1 MQVDSVQSRQ
11 AGFVRCCLKAA
22 HHTEVIIMKLKR
34 IISSLLSCITAVTMM
49 TGVIPAGRQSEKS
62 SESILSELQFRMEP
76 VTANAAG
83 NFRRVVSNESPMW
96 IIHVDSWN
104 YADPEKIIELV
115 PEDILP
121 YVVFNLSLSI
131 NWSSTEHKWLMVQ
144 DGAETARSWMKAAAS
159 KGVWTMIQP
168 SSGGQCHFPD
178 YKADQD
184 LDNTIFGEFFRD
196 YPNFLG
202 FNYCEQFWG
211 FASQDFPVTYQQRY
225 DHFSAL
231 LKLCNKYGGYLDI
244 SWCENPW
251 GSQLNPVAMLKTNS
265 NWEKASRTYA
275 QNLILEEKYTK
286 SSYISAVESEVY
298 GAFISGYCGNYGVR
312 WDDTGWSDYPWNG
325 GILDSQTKD
334 QYRLVTAAPILLE
347 RMVQNGCTVV
357 DGPELVWADCIK
369 ENWIQR
375 DAEGYEIRNWSFY
388 DQFVNDFIDIYRKFI
403 DGSIRIPDRKEVIER
418 TKVAVIQ
425 DVNSG
430 SNDDK
435 YVIYKSMFEGLY
447 RAENDGNLADN
458 HNPFKSTGRYQTIP
472 VVYAMADDLAKS
484 VSVQIKQS
492 SIPSRWNSI
501 EAKRN
506 EFNQLYPQEYYGT
519 CYAGRNENTWVT
531 YNPYKN
537 NTSAGGHLSL
547 KYNTCKELEVT
558 YSHFGSGLINEY
570 SDHIDFYLTNYDE
583 DDVKSLR
590 TDTFK
595 IYGCSSEPVIS
606 GIKDRGINQTASDI
620 STSYGNG
627 TYTITVK
634 HNGPVEFSVA
644 CKGTETGRLTTFR
657 RAVQSAP
664 DFPDFYNGIHQY
676 EAENFDRKNIE
687 ENVTNA
693 CRTDVTGCWGM
704 GFMKFGTKDSAAAR
718 DFVTTTKAGT
728 FDLTLRYS
736 AVSDNNNIDLFVNG
750 QKVTALNLTSTGSYS
765 TWKTV
770 SVPVELKNGE
780 NSIEFKANSSSAS
793 SLYIDCFQVK
803 GDFGDGQTAPPEP
816 IGSGTLFKDVI
827 ILDKSNRDNWSVEEE
842 FGTGSKI
849 FGDRSIYVDRVP
861 AELRNAEYLSSA
873 CDSKMFDST
882 LGSFTAGEDMT
893 LYIATD
899 TRVVDMGLP
908 EWFSELKATD
918 LKITL
923 DNELVL
929 AVYEKKVKK
938 GEIITLGKNGGNG
951 NNVCYIALGVVEGAS
966 VFGDINMDGRFNL
979 DDLVLLQK
987 WLLAVPDTALPNWKA
1002 GDLCKDGRLDTFDF
1016 CIMKQELLKQ

>member
-1 MQVDSVQSRQ
+1 MN
-11 AGFVRCCLKAA
+11 FK
-22 HHTEVIIMKLKR
+22 K
-34 IISSLLSCITAVTMM
+34 IISSLLSCVTAAAMM
-49 TGVIPAGRQSEKS
+49 AGVMPSDRHSEKT
-62 SESILSELQFRMEP
+62 SEAVLSELPFRVEP
-76 VTANAAG
+76 ISASAAG

-144 DGAETARSWMKAAAS
+144 DGVETARSWMKAAAS

-178 YKADQD
+178 YKVTDD

-202 FNYCEQFWG
+202 YNYCEQFWG

-275 QNLILEEKYTK
+275 QNLILEEKYTQ

-325 GILDSQTKD
+325 GILDAQTKN
-334 QYRLVTAAPILLE
+334 QYRLVTAAPILFE

-357 DGPELVWADCIK
+357 DGPELIWADCIK
-369 ENWIQR
+369 ENWIKR

-388 DQFVNDFIDIYRKFI
+388 DQFVNDFIDLYRKFI
-403 DGSIRIPDRKEVIER
+403 DGTIRIPSREEVVKR

-435 YVIYKSMFEGLY
+435 YVIYKNMFEGLY

-472 VVYAMADDLAKS
+472 VVYQMADDLAKS
-484 VSVQIKQS
+484 VPVQIKQS

-501 EAKRN
+501 EAKQN
-506 EFNQLYPQEYYGT
+506 EFNKLYPQDYYGN

-531 YNPYKN
+531 YNPYKSD
-537 NTSAGGHLSL
+537 TLAGGYLSL
-547 KYNTCKELEVT
+547 KYNTCKQLEVT
-558 YSHFGSGLINEY
+558 YSRYGSGLINEY

-595 IYGCSSEPVIS
+595 IYGCKSEPTIS
-606 GIKDRGINQTASDI
+606 GIKDRGINQTASEI
-620 STSYGNG
+620 TTSFADG

-644 CKGTETGRLTTFR
+644 CSGNETGRQTAYQT
-657 RAVQSAP
+657 AKQSAP
-664 DFPDFYNGIHQY
+664 EFPEFYSGIRQY

-693 CRTDVTGCWGM
+693 CRSGVTGCWGM

-718 DFVTTTKAGT
+718 DYVNTTQAGT

-736 AVSDNNNIDLFVNG
+736 ATSDNNSIDLIVNG
-750 QKVTALNLTSTGSYS
+750 QKIKTLSLPSTVSYS

-770 SVPVELKNGE
+770 TVPIELKNGE
-780 NSIEFKANSSSAS
+780 NAVEFKANSSSAS
-793 SLYIDCFQVK
+793 SLYLDCFQVK
-803 GDFGDGQTAPPEP
+803 GDFGDGETVPPEP
-816 IGSGTLFKDVI
+816 IGSGKLFTDVI
-827 ILDKSNRDNWSVEEE
+827 IRDKENRDDWSVAEN
-842 FGTGSKI
+842 FGKGSKI
-849 FGDRSIYVDRVP
+849 FGDRNIFAASVP
-861 AELRNAEYLSSA
+861 AELKGAEYLESA
-873 CDSKMFDST
+873 CDSKMYDSV
-882 LGSFTAGEDMT
+882 LGSYVAGENMT

-899 TRVVDMGLP
+899 TRVVDMGVP

-918 LKITL
+918 MKITL
-923 DNELVL
+923 DNDLVL
-929 AVYEKKVKK
+929 AVYEKQVKK
-938 GEIITLGKNGGNG
+938 GETVTLGKNGGNG
-951 NNVCYIALGVVEGAS
+951 NNVCYIALGIAEGAP
-966 VFGDINMDGRFNL
+966 VFGDLNMDGKFNIA
-979 DDLVLLQK
+979 DLVLLQK
-987 WLLAVPDTALPNWKA
+987 WVLAVPDTTLPNWKA
-1002 GDLCKDGRLDTFDF
+1002 GDMNNDDKLNSLDLAL
-1016 CIMKQELLKQ
+1016 MRKELMS